1 MESVH
6 ASLCERLCIPTC
18 LSRISVRVKGRM
30 SARIKERMSARI
42 KERMPASVK
51 ELIPARLNHNPS
63 NGRLQKVTTSP
74 GPRYGEQKIA
84 QFRTHDLTKGR

>member
-1 MESVH
+1 MS
-6 ASLCERLCIPTC
+6 A
-18 LSRISVRVKGRM
+18 RIKERM

-42 KERMPASVK
+42 KERMPVSVK

-74 GPRYGEQKIA
+74 FTFILKMFGG
-84 QFRTHDLTKGR
+84 HSSVLDGL